1 MKKTNNLKGEKMIA
15 KYKMIDLHN
24 QLKANSD
31 RRIAIRTEQGKLGN
45 WTPEINN
52 QEFISLGN
60 KTLILQSKLNKLKN
74 ANPISWLEIQP
85 QPIKPTNFWE
95 GA

>member
-1 MKKTNNLKGEKMIA
+1 MINSQYQEDFFH
-15 KYKMIDLHN
+15 KYKMIDLVN

-31 RRIAIRTEQGKLGN
+31 RRITIRTEQSKFGN

-60 KTLILQSKLNKLKN
+60 ETLVLQSKLDKLKN

-85 QPIKPTNFWE
+85 QPITPTNFWD
-95 GA
+95 GAKI